1 MSTVFHHPSN
11 NPNDRTHFKA
21 EHLIVSLSPAYL
33 DFTHGTVTDLQCCFY
48 ATVSFDNHRQTSQ
61 RSFLSSTKKFHASL
75 HKIITY
81 TWLVNVSVQPS
92 KTPSFLSAFFP
103 SVFIPSADWQL
114 MHAECVKQ
122 QQANISIKKV
132 IVIADRSL
140 CTVLPSHSSLSD
152 PARTV
157 LWRREIKLEQVLFSS
172 RNNSVFPLP
181 EVVVGMRQLKPA
193 ACHFKLILAVLF
205 TDYYTA

>member
-1 MSTVFHHPSN
+1 MHHWRRRNGRPCVEERTRKVFEGSRNLRLSVSLNVSSICASIQIINSKVLVSTVFHHPSN

-81 TWLVNVSVQPS
+81 MT
-92 KTPSFLSAFFP
+92 
-103 SVFIPSADWQL
+103 
-114 MHAECVKQ
+114 
-122 QQANISIKKV
+122 
-132 IVIADRSL
+132 R
-140 CTVLPSHSSLSD
+140 
-152 PARTV
+152 
-157 LWRREIKLEQVLFSS
+157 
-172 RNNSVFPLP
+172 
-181 EVVVGMRQLKPA
+181 
-193 ACHFKLILAVLF
+193 
-205 TDYYTA
+205 